1 MTPCERFG
9 ANLRRLRMKHDL
21 SQERLAYLTE
31 MHRTEISALERA
43 KREPRLGTLLK
54 LSAVLKA
61 PPRDFFEGIEWS
73 PILPPPASPGGFLVT
88 SAREGGD

>member
-9 ANLRRLRMKHDL
+9 VNLRRLRKKRDL
-21 SQERLAYLTE
+21 SQERLGYLTE
-31 MHRTEISALERA
+31 THRTEISALERA

-54 LSAVLKA
+54 LSAVLEF

-73 PILPPPASPGGFLVT
+73 PILSPPAPPGRFLVT